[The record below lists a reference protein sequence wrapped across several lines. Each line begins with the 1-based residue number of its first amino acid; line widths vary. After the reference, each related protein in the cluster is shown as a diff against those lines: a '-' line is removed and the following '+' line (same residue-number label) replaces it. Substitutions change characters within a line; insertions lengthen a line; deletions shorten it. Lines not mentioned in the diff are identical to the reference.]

1 MASDNNMKAAE
12 AAYGGF
18 LNMLKYGSVA
28 VAVVAII
35 VIALIS

>member
-1 MASDNNMKAAE
+1 MKSAE

-28 VAVVAII
+28 VAVVAIV
-35 VIALIS
+35 VIALIA